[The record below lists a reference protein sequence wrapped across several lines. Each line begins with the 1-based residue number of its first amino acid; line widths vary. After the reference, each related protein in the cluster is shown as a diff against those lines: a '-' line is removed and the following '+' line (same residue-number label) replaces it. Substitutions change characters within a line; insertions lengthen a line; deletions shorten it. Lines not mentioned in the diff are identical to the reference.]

1 MKNNNSYSINKN
13 TYRYWM
19 KIQHKITYQLLQ
31 CGKFCPKKD
40 TNLSIMG
47 RLRDIE
53 DNIELSE
60 VLQYENGNG
69 KELEI
74 EGKI

>member
-13 TYRYWM
+13 THISTLNE
-19 KIQHKITYQLLQ
+19 KIQHKITNQLLQ
-31 CGKFCPKKD
+31 SGFTQED
-40 TNLSIMG
+40 ISIVLSG

-60 VLQYENGNG
+60 VFA
-69 KELEI
+69 
-74 EGKI
+74 